1 MEGESSSL
9 QAAQLGQRQR
19 RTPDFLVLHVVGG
32 RAAVVA
38 DFRGMGGN
46 CPIKGSTFA
55 DSCQH
60 ANSDLV
66 IASVFD
72 KQVQ

>member
-1 MEGESSSL
+1 M
-9 QAAQLGQRQR
+9 
-19 RTPDFLVLHVVGG
+19 LHMVGG